1 MYIMSSSIKPP
12 IITDIKTT
20 QALSDFLKVNPGLI
34 IIKLG
39 AEWCAPCKRIE
50 PLVTKWF
57 EQMPNNVYCSLVDI
71 DNCFELYSFFKTKRI
86 SRGVPTI
93 MCYHKENTH
102 YIPNDIIVGAD
113 INEVNAFFERCMD
126 YLEDNKD

>member
-1 MYIMSSSIKPP
+1 MYIMSSSVKPP
-12 IITDIKTT
+12 IITDIKNA

-39 AEWCAPCKRIE
+39 AEWCAPCKRID
-50 PLVTKWF
+50 PLVISWF
-57 EQMPNNVYCSLVDI
+57 KRMPNNVYCSLVDI
-71 DNCFELYSFFKTKRI
+71 DSCFELYGFFKSKRI

-113 INEVNAFFERCMD
+113 TNEVNAFFERCMD